1 MNRASLQVDEVLDC
15 FGLLC
20 PVPVR
25 RTAEVIEQLRPG
37 QILEIIATDEWFAPD
52 LEAWLR
58 YHPHQ
63 LLAVEQVGQEIHA
76 YLCKKENR
84 V

>member
-1 MNRASLQVDEVLDC
+1 MEDLIDPDLVLDC
-15 FGLLC
+15 YGLLC

-25 RTAEVIEQLRPG
+25 KTADALAGLNAGE
-37 QILEIIATDEWFAPD
+37 ILQVIATDDWFAPD

-63 LLAVEQVGQEIHA
+63 LLKIERIGQETHA
-76 YLCKKENR
+76 YLKK
-84 V
+84 